1 MTPEELKN
9 LRVGDRVELSIT
21 GQQYVIIS
29 VEGSRAVAVYP
40 VEVVQPELWRL
51 IPKRRKP

>member
-40 VEVVQPELWRL
+40 VEVVQPELWKL
-51 IPKRRKP
+51 ISKKRKR